1 MIVCQNNQE
10 VTYQGRVLAL
20 PRPVSPAKDEE
31 GLPQPAFSPRS
42 VLGGHGHGAE
52 TPPPS
57 AAPATAGAGAPP
69 PHRKDSCG
77 SFAVPPICSLDD
89 VIASADVILFNDDA
103 FANINMNMNLVED
116 PPAPH
121 NYYHETSAAAAACGS
136 PYMLPDNAG
145 GGLYPAQMQQ
155 QQQSPAAL
163 YSEYNN
169 AATESGDTV
178 VPQIMEGLVVRKGSE
193 GSELLAALRR
203 GAPPPPA
210 KRRRKKQ
217 QQRQRALSPTPDA
230 NGTSGGGKVSGKVSP
245 LSSATTQRKSGGCK
259 KAGGGS
265 RRRSS
270 FPKATTAVLKGW
282 LRTHFLNPYPS
293 DLDKKQLCSECDLTM
308 SQLQVRHTFYSLSF
322 SLVSFWVK
330 EVNRPGTSEE
340 RRPSDEK
347 MWNNPLTLS
356 FFFFS
361 FVSADVVHQCA
372 HQNLEAVRGV
382 PLAREQEI
390 RVRRPWPRQGGQP
403 GGGGRGHWLRGT
415 WGRNH
420 DHDSSD
426 AQRESKLGS

>member
-217 QQRQRALSPTPDA
+217 QQRQRALSPTPNT
-230 NGTSGGGKVSGKVSP
+230 NGTSGGGKISGKVSP
-245 LSSATTQRKSGGCK
+245 VLSSTTTQRKSGGCK

-308 SQLQVRHTFYSLSF
+308 SQLQTWFINARIRIWKPCVESLWRESKK
-322 SLVSFWVK
+322 SGGCGGHGHAKAANLAAGSVG
-330 EVNRPGTSEE
+330 PGGETMTMIQVM
-340 RRPSDEK
+340 RRA
-347 MWNNPLTLS
+347 NP
-356 FFFFS
+356 
-361 FVSADVVHQCA
+361 
-372 HQNLEAVRGV
+372 NLEADI
-382 PLAREQEI
+382 EQQVETFMSA
-390 RVRRPWPRQGGQP
+390 VM
-403 GGGGRGHWLRGT
+403 
-415 WGRNH
+415 
-420 DHDSSD
+420 
-426 AQRESKLGS
+426 K